1 MKKIFTL
8 IELLV
13 VIAIIAILASMLLP
27 ALSKARAAAQ
37 SIKCTSNLKQVG
49 LFMTMYT
56 QNNNDYLP
64 LLFPNGMDGTNPSQY
79 NWQVSLYQNEIGNQN
94 SSNIDATKFGA
105 FSCPAATGTPKS
117 YSYAF
122 NVCMGGIQITAIKNP
137 TAKVWF
143 TDSYI
148 DSTESPQSLR
158 LSNNTWDGTEEKTEF
173 RHNDSANG
181 CFSDGHVENRKKGTS
196 DYNGGFPLTWSGGEN
211 NWKEYMQ
218 PAY

>member
-37 SIKCTSNLKQVG
+37 SIKCTSNLKQLG
-49 LFMTMYT
+49 LFMTLYT
-56 QNNNDYLP
+56 QSFDDYMP
-64 LLFPNGMDGTNPSQY
+64 QHFPVDSNKSQY
-79 NWQVSLYQNEIGNQN
+79 NWQVTLMQNAIGTQN
-94 SSNIDATKFGA
+94 DSNVTAVEYGA
-105 FSCPAATGTPKS
+105 FKCLAANPPSVG
-117 YSYAF
+117 YSYAL
-122 NVCMGGIQITAIKNP
+122 NIYMDGIQITAIKNP

-148 DSTESPQSLR
+148 SGASSP
-158 LSNNTWDGTEEKTEF
+158 LSIQLVNLTWFDDCQKTEF

-181 CFSDGHVENRKKGTS
+181 CFADGHVENRKGTYAKA
-196 DYNGGFPLTWSGGEN
+196 DNCQGGFPYSSNGSQAPWL
-211 NWKEYMQ
+211 EYMS
-218 PAY
+218 ASY